1 MLNCVPSILELNT
14 GLQTILR
21 FERISSSNWPTVV
34 TVDGAYK
41 SFRGGKILNGLTL
54 EVKDGDRIALLG
66 SNGAGKTTLV
76 RSILGFSSTSIVEQI
91 TGSDRVQ
98 SIYR

>member
-1 MLNCVPSILELNT
+1 MA
-14 GLQTILR
+14 
-21 FERISSSNWPTVV
+21 TVV

-76 RSILGFSSTSIVEQI
+76 RSILGFYQLDSGEIRVDGFNPST
-91 TGSDRVQ
+91 DRVEVLKRVSFIPQ
-98 SIYR
+98 FPPPSS